1 MELYL
6 IWLTKIFNKYD
17 DIYEFLQNENIEDVF
32 KLNKTNSELSETV
45 KSKLFSQK
53 LKDEAKYEYDY
64 CLKNNIKLLTFNS
77 KEYPV
82 NLSHIP
88 IPPPLLYYKG
98 ELAPKDE
105 CAISIVGSRNFTEY
119 GNFATKKIAS
129 ELASAGIT
137 IISGMAIGI
146 DTFAHTYAL
155 SQKGRTIAVLGS
167 GINTIYPAQNKKLF
181 YEIIENG
188 AVISEFPINMLA
200 FPQNFPVRNRIVA
213 GLSLGTLVV
222 EAKLKSGSMITAGL
236 AGEYGRNI
244 YAVPGSIFDV
254 SSEGTNALI
263 KDGAKIVTNA
273 QDILED
279 IYTEIGQIVP
289 KPTQISMFTP
299 YNLTETEQEI
309 YSLLSLEPILVDTLI
324 TKTTIPLAK
333 VLETLTILELNGYIK
348 QLPGQKYQINI

>member
-17 DIYEFLQNENIEDVF
+17 DIYEFLKNENVENVF
-32 KLNKTNSELSETV
+32 NSNEISSKLSEAT
-45 KSKLFSQK
+45 KSKLLSQK

-64 CLKNNIKLLTFNS
+64 CLKNNINILTFNS
-77 KEYPV
+77 PEYPI

-88 IPPPLLYYKG
+88 SPPPLLYYKG
-98 ELAPKDE
+98 NFSPKDE
-105 CAISIVGSRNFTEY
+105 CSISVVGSRNFTEY
-119 GNFATKKIAS
+119 GNFATKKIVS
-129 ELASAGIT
+129 ELSLAGIT

-146 DTFAHTYAL
+146 DSFAHTYAL
-155 SQKGRTIAVLGS
+155 AQKGRTIAVLGS
-167 GINTIYPAQNKKLF
+167 GIKIIYPAQNKKLF

-188 AVISEFPINMLA
+188 AVVSEFPINTSA
-200 FPQNFPVRNRIVA
+200 HPRNFPIRNRIVA

-236 AGEYGRNI
+236 TGEYGRNI
-244 YAVPGSIFDV
+244 YAVPGSIFSP

-289 KPTQISMFTP
+289 KPTQLSLFTP
-299 YNLTETEQEI
+299 DNLTEVEKEI
-309 YSLLSLEPILVDTLI
+309 YSLLSLEPVLIDTLI
-324 TKTTIPLAK
+324 PKTTIPLTK

-348 QLPGQKYQINI
+348 QLPGQKYQINL